1 MRLPCCGKRMPPL
14 QKRLMSSVHR
24 RRIFAEGR
32 SDEIRITPMSTQT
45 NTPKIDAKDALTL
58 LEQAWAYY
66 TPEPV
71 VAEDQREPD
80 LFEYANAA

>member
-1 MRLPCCGKRMPPL
+1 MNTKT
-14 QKRLMSSVHR
+14 KKSV
-24 RRIFAEGR
+24 E
-32 SDEIRITPMSTQT
+32 
-45 NTPKIDAKDALTL
+45 DAAKALEL

-71 VAEDQREPD
+71 VTAADHEPE

>member
-1 MRLPCCGKRMPPL
+1 MKTARTAPKV
-14 QKRLMSSVHR
+14 SA
-24 RRIFAEGR
+24 AE
-32 SDEIRITPMSTQT
+32 
-45 NTPKIDAKDALTL
+45 ALKL

-71 VAEDQREPD
+71 QPVSDREPE